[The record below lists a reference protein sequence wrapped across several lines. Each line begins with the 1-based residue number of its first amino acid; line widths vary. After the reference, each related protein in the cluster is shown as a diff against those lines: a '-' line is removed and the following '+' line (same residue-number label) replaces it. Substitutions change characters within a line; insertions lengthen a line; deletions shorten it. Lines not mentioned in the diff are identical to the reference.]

1 MPSDVD
7 GYEYKYEYGTNSPIL
22 AQIFLTAYTDNIK
35 KLEIE
40 HNVRIYKG
48 GKNII
53 IATKT
58 QSKNQMLNS

>member
-1 MPSDVD
+1 MPIDAD
-7 GYEYKYEYGTNSPIL
+7 EFQYKYEYGTNSPIL
-22 AQIFLTAYTDNIK
+22 AEIFLTAYKDTIK

-53 IATKT
+53 IATKVK
-58 QSKNQMLNS
+58 SKN